1 MAEALGWWGVPL
13 AIAAGT
19 MRGGTPFLF
28 VSLGECLTEK
38 SGKINLGLEGTLLT
52 GAMTAYATSYLTGSP
67 WLGLIVAG
75 LAGMVLGFIH
85 AWLCQQPRVN
95 DVAVGIAMIIFGS
108 GIAFF
113 FGKPFIQPSAPKLP
127 TIDLGGWSSMPALE
141 SALQISPLF
150 LLGVAIAPLM
160 LWFFKSTRWGL
171 FIRAVGDSPDAALA
185 MGVSIKQ
192 VRMLCIIAGSFLAGL
207 GGASLSLYYP
217 GVWNEN
223 ISSGQGLMAVALVIF
238 ARWNPIQCLYASLL
252 FGGAQALGPALQ
264 SVGITQGYYLFNA
277 APYVLTLAIMIIT
290 CSPKRTLT
298 GAPGALGQVTRPIL
312 RGAMLETVNFA
323 VNGTL
328 MWGLELNG
336 NLLNVGATFVRE
348 AKTEPAYR
356 LWSIDDRHPA
366 MLRVTTGGSAIALEV
381 WRVPVAGLAT
391 ILLQEPP
398 GIVYR

>member
-1 MAEALGWWGVPL
+1 MTTEALGWWGVPL

-52 GAMTAYATSYLTGSP
+52 GAMTAYATSYLTASP
-67 WLGLIVAG
+67 WLGLIAAG

-127 TIDLGGWSSMPALE
+127 TIDLGGWSSIPALQ

-185 MGVSIKQ
+185 MGVSIKK

-217 GVWNEN
+217 GVWNES

-238 ARWNPIQCLYASLL
+238 AHWNPIQCLYASLL

-298 GAPGALGQVTRPIL
+298 GAPGALGTS
-312 RGAMLETVNFA
+312 N
-323 VNGTL
+323 
-328 MWGLELNG
+328 
-336 NLLNVGATFVRE
+336 
-348 AKTEPAYR
+348 
-356 LWSIDDRHPA
+356 
-366 MLRVTTGGSAIALEV
+366 
-381 WRVPVAGLAT
+381 
-391 ILLQEPP
+391 
-398 GIVYR
+398 